1 MKQLYV
7 QRFESKNPDK
17 EAFDKCWDIANKA
30 FKETGN
36 WGNVPSGV
44 KTLSALVTVWGG
56 YGIIE
61 VDDIEAFNSYQ
72 MFHVQNYSH
81 AFDITF
87 DPVGDLAVVMPDVYA
102 R

>member
-1 MKQLYV
+1 MNQLYV

-17 EAFDKCWDIANKA
+17 ETFDKCWEIANKA
-30 FKETGN
+30 FKDTGN

-44 KTLSALVTVWGG
+44 KTLHALASTFGG

-61 VDDIEAFNSYQ
+61 VEDPEAFNAYQ

-81 AFDITF
+81 AFDVTF
-87 DPVGDLAVVMPDVYA
+87 TPVGDLAVMMPEFYGK
-102 R
+102 